1 MKVLGIDPGSN
12 FMGLA
17 CIESK
22 GSALSC
28 VGHKTIFVMKESD
41 GSWGSRLKKIFT
53 SVTEAIQ
60 LWQPDVV
67 SVEEVFFAK
76 NAQSALKLG
85 QARGAAL
92 AAVAVLD
99 LPIFEYSSTLVKQA
113 LTSSG
118 RADKEQVQHMVRLL
132 LGASLSAQGAIEKFD
147 SSDALAIAI
156 CHAQQS
162 YKHGILQASSQ
173 KNSWIA
179 FARKGKI
186 FL

>member
-22 GSALSC
+22 GSALAC
-28 VGHKTIFVMKESD
+28 VGHKTIRVLKESE
-41 GSWGSRLKKIFT
+41 GTWGSRLKVIFT

-60 LWQPDVV
+60 LWQPDAV

-92 AAVAVLD
+92 AAAVILD
-99 LPIFEYSSTLVKQA
+99 LPVFEYSATLVKQT

-118 RADKEQVQHMVRLL
+118 RAEKEQVQHMVRLL
-132 LGASLSAQGAIEKFD
+132 LGASLNLQGAIERFD

-156 CHAQQS
+156 CHAQQN
-162 YKHGILQASSQ
+162 YKHGILQASSPKSSAQ
-173 KNSWIA
+173 N
-179 FARKGKI
+179 
-186 FL
+186 FLAKK